1 MNSTL
6 GCLFALVV
14 GFIAFFALAFG
25 RILNF
30 ILSLFGIR
38 LPNGFDMPHDADQ
51 RTRAD
56 FNAREQQNAA
66 RQHPGSGSAETHTGR
81 QQEKI
86 FTKDESEYV
95 DFEEVK

>member
-14 GFIAFFALAFG
+14 GFIVFFGIAFG

-38 LPNGFDMPHDADQ
+38 LPNGFDMPHGANQ
-51 RTRAD
+51 QTRAD

-66 RQHPGSGSAETHTGR
+66 RQNTGR